1 VPPGAFFHEP
11 RQFELLASGVLPELA
26 RTRRRVRLWSAGC
39 GAGEEAWSLAMIV
52 AEAALPPEVEVEI
65 IATDADRRALAIAAE
80 AVYRDDQMRPVSAE
94 RRRRH
99 FVRGVGPRRGLW
111 RVIAPLR
118 DRVELCELDL
128 DGPGLDRPGLD
139 RPGLDRPGLDRP
151 GLDRP
156 GLGGPSPAGAQTGM
170 RFDVVF
176 CHAPVARRV
185 QRDADPLIRRLAA
198 TLAPGGALFLGR
210 PARPE
215 AVPGLVPCAP
225 GVYRRCTG

>member
-1 VPPGAFFHEP
+1 VPRGAFFYEP

-26 RTRRRVRLWSAGC
+26 RARRRVRLWSAGC

-52 AEAALPPEVEVEI
+52 DEAAVPPEVEVEI
-65 IATDADRRALAIAAE
+65 FATDADRRALAIAAE

-111 RVIAPLR
+111 RVVAPLR

-128 DGPGLDRPGLD
+128 DGPWLDGPRLD
-139 RPGLDRPGLDRP
+139 GPWLD
-151 GLDRP
+151 
-156 GLGGPSPAGAQTGM
+156 GPWPVGAQTAT

-185 QRDADPLIRRLAA
+185 PHDADPLIRRLAA
-198 TLAPGGALFLGR
+198 ALAPGGALFLDR

-215 AVPGLVPCAP
+215 ALPGLVACAP
-225 GVYRRCTG
+225 GVYRRCTR

>member
-1 VPPGAFFHEP
+1 MPGAFFHEP
-11 RQFELLASGVLPELA
+11 RQFELLATGVLPELA
-26 RTRRRVRLWSAGC
+26 RARRRVRLWSAGC
-39 GAGEEAWSLAMIV
+39 GAGEEAWSLAIAV
-52 AEAALPPEVEVEI
+52 EEARLPPGVEVEI
-65 IATDADRRALAIAAE
+65 LATEADRRALAVAAE

-118 DRVELCELDL
+118 DRVELCQLDL
-128 DGPGLDRPGLD
+128 DGPWLDGTWLD
-139 RPGLDRPGLDRP
+139 
-151 GLDRP
+151 
-156 GLGGPSPAGAQTGM
+156 GPWPTTAQAGM

-185 QRDADPLIRRLAA
+185 PRDADPLIRRLAA
-198 TLAPGGALFLGR
+198 ALAPGGALFLGR
-210 PARPE
+210 PAGPDGL
-215 AVPGLVPCAP
+215 PGLVRCAP

>member
-11 RQFELLASGVLPELA
+11 KQFELLATRVLPELA
-26 RTRRRVRLWSAGC
+26 RARRRVRLWSAGC
-39 GAGEEAWSLAMIV
+39 GAGEEAWSLAIAV
-52 AEAALPPEVEVEI
+52 EEAALPPGVEVEI
-65 IATDADRRALAIAAE
+65 LATEADRRTLAIAAE
-80 AVYRDDQMRPVSAE
+80 AVYRDDQMQPVSPE

-128 DGPGLDRPGLD
+128 DGPWPDGRWPAAAL
-139 RPGLDRPGLDRP
+139 
-151 GLDRP
+151 
-156 GLGGPSPAGAQTGM
+156 AGA

-176 CHAPVARRV
+176 CHAPIARQV
-185 QRDADPLIRRLAA
+185 PRDADPLIRRLAA
-198 TLAPGGALFLGR
+198 VLAPGGTLFLGR
-210 PARPE
+210 PAGPDGL
-215 AVPGLVPCAP
+215 PGLVRCAP

>member
-1 VPPGAFFHEP
+1 VPPDAFFHEP
-11 RQFELLASGVLPELA
+11 RQFDLLASGVLPELA
-26 RTRRRVRLWSAGC
+26 CDRRRVRLWSAGC

-52 AEAALPPEVEVEI
+52 EEAALPPEVEVEI

-80 AVYRDDQMRPVSAE
+80 AVYRDDQMRPISAE

-128 DGPGLDRPGLD
+128 DGPWLHGPRLDGRWLV
-139 RPGLDRPGLDRP
+139 
-151 GLDRP
+151 
-156 GLGGPSPAGAQTGM
+156 GAQTGM

-176 CHAPVARRV
+176 CHAPVARR
-185 QRDADPLIRRLAA
+185 DADPLIRRLAA
-198 TLAPGGALFLGR
+198 ALAPGGALFLGR
-210 PARPE
+210 LARPE
-215 AVPGLVPCAP
+215 ALSGLVPCAP
-225 GVYRRCTG
+225 GVYRRGTR

>member
-11 RQFELLASGVLPELA
+11 RQFELLATGVLPEIA
-26 RTRRRVRLWSAGC
+26 RTRRRVRLWVAGC
-39 GAGEEAWSLAMIV
+39 GAGEEAWSLAMV
-52 AEAALPPEVEVEI
+52 VEETALPPGVEVEI
-65 IATDADRRALAIAAE
+65 LATEADRRALAIAAE

-128 DGPGLDRPGLD
+128 DGPWLDGPWLD
-139 RPGLDRPGLDRP
+139 GPWLD
-151 GLDRP
+151 
-156 GLGGPSPAGAQTGM
+156 GPWPAAAQTAT

-176 CHAPVARRV
+176 CHAPIARRAP
-185 QRDADPLIRRLAA
+185 RDADPLIRRLAA
-198 TLAPGGALFLGR
+198 ALAPGGVLFLGR
-210 PARPE
+210 PARSSGL
-215 AVPGLVPCAP
+215 PGLAPCAP
-225 GVYRRCTG
+225 GVYRRCTR